1 MNKRNFKSYTVKLNQ
16 QIKQKKIYL
25 WFQKYGNK
33 LKTEHCTT
41 F

>member
-16 QIKQKKIYL
+16 QIKQKKINL

-33 LKTEHCTT
+33 LKTEHCTK